1 MENPAEKIYDLIRY
15 VASAT
20 RSSTSTSATSRAGS
34 TIFVDVFSS
43 HPRLAREYVV
53 PVRMCSGRS
62 TSRWLTDHGDAK
74 RSSIVFIAAIAVVPR
89 AVSLAYRLS
98 PRRSALFP
106 CRARTPIANSR
117 FIV

>member
-53 PVRMCSGRS
+53 PVRMCPGRS
-62 TSRWLTDHGDAK
+62 TSRCLTDHGDAK
-74 RSSIVFIAAIAVVPR
+74 RSSIVFIAAIAVGAESRIVGIPSESPQVGT
-89 AVSLAYRLS
+89 VSVS
-98 PRRSALFP
+98 
-106 CRARTPIANSR
+106 CKNSNR
-117 FIV
+117 EL